1 VISRNTILRYQLLS
15 RFLLHLKHVE
25 QSLLSMW
32 TDHKGTPWRK
42 AVPNH
47 PELARW
53 RLRIALLRTRML
65 AFVQQ
70 IQAFAT
76 SEVLEPNWRVLE
88 TKLENVTMVDQLFV
102 YHVDFLDTCLK
113 GCMLTSSK
121 LLEVREPS

>member
-1 VISRNTILRYQLLS
+1 
-15 RFLLHLKHVE
+15 
-25 QSLLSMW
+25 
-32 TDHKGTPWRK
+32 
-42 AVPNH
+42 
-47 PELARW
+47 
-53 RLRIALLRTRML
+53 ML

-121 LLEVREPS
+121 LLEVRGPS